1 MCKAVIEINMLGRFE
16 IKKDGKTVQLRSRPA
31 SALLAYLALTLGTKH
46 PREKLAGLLWPEST
60 DQNARKNLR
69 QALWRLRKAL
79 GDDFLEIDG
88 SSIALIP
95 SRSVRLDTALVDAE
109 EVADLVAAVTSYQ
122 GELLPGYYED
132 WVMLERD
139 RLAAAFA
146 RKMHQLLDQLLM
158 QKRWDDVLQWSEH
171 WISSGQ
177 ISEAAFR
184 ALMQAH
190 AAQGERV
197 QVEKDYQR
205 CVDALQS
212 DIGVLPSEETQA
224 LFRSIV
230 SGEYTSE
237 PAPFVPSDPPPSG
250 QRRHILL
257 PNQETPFI
265 GRAKEQTAIK
275 ELLSENRLVTITG
288 PGGMGKTR
296 LAIKVAEGMAPSFPN
311 GCCFVSLSAVDDI
324 DYLVQAIAEA
334 LKLPL
339 ATHED
344 PKKQLLRFLR
354 KQDLL
359 LLLDNFEHL
368 LEGVGIINDVL
379 EAGSAVRILVTS
391 REKLNLQ
398 VETTFSIMGLEH
410 TGSAQEGDTSDAF
423 SLFVQRAQRARPG
436 FLTDTSTATHITA
449 ICEIVEGMP
458 LAIEL
463 AAAWLHV
470 LNVEEILQELKK
482 GFDFLATDQR
492 DTPDR
497 HRSMRKVLSQSWDLL
512 NQAEQDVF
520 KKLSIFQGGFNR
532 TAAEQV
538 AGATL
543 QQLAGL
549 VNKSFLRHVPELGR
563 FEIHELLRQ
572 YGREHLERT
581 PETVEEI
588 KDKYGAF
595 FADFMQERGLLL
607 RGLQHKTAL
616 AEILADIENVRAAW
630 RFHLEKRD
638 ADMLWKMIRG
648 LHHVYWLRWWN
659 YPGMELFREV
669 AEYFKD
675 SEATTANSLHGLAVA
690 YQSWFMAWLGLPE
703 EGYEFARRSVEILNE
718 HDNPEAMVFALYSLS
733 VNAYMFGKM
742 SEERAAIRKMSEIAG
757 EMGDRWLS
765 AFMMFAEG
773 MIALIDGDYEE
784 AQRVGELNL
793 HLYEEIGDISGS
805 TMPLIVLGH
814 RALAEGEFELAR
826 AHYVRC
832 LEIAEDIGFPYSSQT
847 SCKYLGK
854 LLISSGELDE
864 AEYYLRKSLIIT
876 DETGFVRDIVNLLFE
891 FARLRVAQGRL
902 EEAVSLLTLVV
913 EHPEN
918 RQIRWLEG
926 RLLDRANEL
935 LGEVEVQLPGDRW
948 QAAVENGKN
957 LKLDLV
963 VADLLESHPRL

>member
-1 MCKAVIEINMLGRFE
+1 VIEINMLGRFE
-16 IKKDGKTVQLRSRPA
+16 IQNDGKAVQLGSRPA
-31 SALLAYLALTLGTKH
+31 SALLAYLALTRGTKH
-46 PREKLAGLLWPEST
+46 PREKLAGLFWPEST

-69 QALWRLRKAL
+69 QALWRLRKSL
-79 GDDFLEIDG
+79 GNDFLEIDG
-88 SSIALIP
+88 NSITFLP
-95 SRSVRLDTALVDAE
+95 SRNVRLDTALVDAE
-109 EVADLVAAVTSYQ
+109 EDSDLEAAVSSYQ
-122 GELLPGYYED
+122 GELLPGFYED
-132 WVMLERD
+132 WVLLERD

-146 RKMHQLLDQLLM
+146 HKMHQLLNRLLVE
-158 QKRWDDVLQWSEH
+158 KRWDDVLRWSEY

-184 ALMQAH
+184 ALMRAH

-197 QVEKDYQR
+197 QVERDYQR

-212 DIGVLPSEETQA
+212 DIGVMPSEETQA
-224 LFRSIV
+224 LFDSIL
-230 SGEYTSE
+230 SGEYVSETTSKM
-237 PAPFVPSDPPPSG
+237 PSDLSLSP
-250 QRRHILL
+250 QRRRILL

-265 GRAKEQTAIK
+265 GRGKEQIAIK
-275 ELLSENRLVTITG
+275 KLLSETRLVTITG
-288 PGGMGKTR
+288 PGGIGKTR
-296 LAIKVAEGMAPSFPN
+296 LAIKVAEGMAESFPH
-311 GCCFVSLSAVDDI
+311 GCCFVSLSPVDDV

-344 PKKQLLRFLR
+344 PKQQLFRFLR

-368 LEGVGIINDVL
+368 LEGVGIINEVL
-379 EAGSAVRILVTS
+379 EAGSGVRILVTS

-398 VETTFSIMGLEH
+398 VETNFSITGLEH
-410 TGSAQEGDTSDAF
+410 TGPVGIKEGETSDAIA
-423 SLFVQRAQRARPG
+423 LFIQRAQRARPG
-436 FLTDTSTATHITA
+436 FQADSSIWKQISA

-470 LNVEEILQELKK
+470 LTVEEILEELRK
-482 GFDFLATDQR
+482 GFDFLETDQR

-512 NQAEQDVF
+512 NKMEQDVF
-520 KKLSIFQGGFNR
+520 RKLSVFQGGFNR
-532 TAAEQV
+532 VAAERV

-543 QQLAGL
+543 QQLAAL

-572 YGREHLERT
+572 YGREQLERT
-581 PETVEEI
+581 PGTVEGI
-588 KDKYGAF
+588 RDKYGAF
-595 FADFMQERGLLL
+595 FADFMHERGLLL
-607 RGLQHKTAL
+607 RGTQHKRAL

-630 RFHLEKRD
+630 RFHLERRD
-638 ADMLWKMIRG
+638 AEMLWKMIRG

-669 AEYFKD
+669 AEHFKD
-675 SEATTANSLHGLAVA
+675 GEDATSVSLNGLAVA

-703 EGYEFARRSVEILNE
+703 EGYEFARHSVEILNE
-718 HDNPEAMVFALYSLS
+718 NDNPEAKVFALYSLS
-733 VNAYMFGKM
+733 VNAYMLGKM
-742 SEERAAIRKMSEIAG
+742 SEERPAIRQMSEIAR
-757 EMGDRWLS
+757 ELGDRWLS

-784 AQRVGELNL
+784 AQRVGEANL
-793 HLYEEIGDISGS
+793 ALYKEIGDISGS

-814 RALAEGEFELAR
+814 RALAEGEFEQAR
-826 AHYVRC
+826 SHYLRC

-847 SCKYLGK
+847 SGKYLGK
-854 LLISSGELDE
+854 LLISTGELNE
-864 AEYYLRKSLIIT
+864 AEYYLRKSLAIT
-876 DETGFVRDIVNLLFE
+876 EETGFVRDIVNLVYE

-902 EEAVSLLTLVV
+902 DEAVSLLTLVV

-918 RQIRWLEG
+918 RQVRWLEG

-935 LGEVEVQLPGDRW
+935 LGDVEGQLPRDKW
-948 QAAVENGKN
+948 LAAIENGKTS
-957 LKLDLV
+957 KLDLI
-963 VADLLESHPRL
+963 VADLLEGYT